1 MTDEEAMPQRLSDI
15 EETKEENGE
24 PMRYRSTLE
33 RLHLG
38 FIARLIGRDYASDE
52 EEIKRQSR
60 IEEQLTTANNTALKK
75 KK

>member
-1 MTDEEAMPQRLSDI
+1 MPQRLSDI

-24 PMRYRSTLE
+24 PMRHRSTLE

-60 IEEQLTTANNTALKK
+60 IEEQLTTEHSALKK

>member
-1 MTDEEAMPQRLSDI
+1 MTDEESVPQRLSDI

-24 PMRYRSTLE
+24 PLRHRSTLE

-60 IEEQLTTANNTALKK
+60 IEQEQMTTKK
-75 KK
+75 KN